1 MFDRFVL
8 AAFRKPGCVVKISRG
23 DGLKK
28 IKKRLYQLMLLGAAV
43 VNIEKKV
50 NCVLTV
56 SDHGLAISD
65 SIFTAMK

>member
-1 MFDRFVL
+1 
-8 AAFRKPGCVVKISRG
+8 
-23 DGLKK
+23 
-28 IKKRLYQLMLLGAAV
+28 MLPGAAV

-65 SIFTAMK
+65 SIFTAMKWVAHFKKYLGVQVEG